1 MEHLGELVMS
11 QAKKIGRKLQKKMG
25 ALLLYLAL
33 VPLFVSVM
41 VSLFAGEYRQFVL
54 KTVGFVLWS
63 LAAALVTR
71 GIRVEVDYEEA
82 ALAKAPALPQK
93 VLGGIV
99 FGVGVFYL
107 GWIVGSASLWQSLF
121 VAVLAAVGVPLYYGL
136 DPREDKL
143 PESSDVNSELLFQSL
158 TEARDTLETIRRH
171 NKEIHDLRLHR
182 EIEHAVEKAE
192 HILDTIAG
200 DPKDLRVARKFL
212 VVYIDGVAR
221 VTERYRALDESQI
234 DEEMK
239 ERLYTLLREV
249 QERFDREL
257 ERLKANDRFDLDVQI
272 DALREQI
279 KN

>member
-1 MEHLGELVMS
+1 MA

-71 GIRVEVDYEEA
+71 GIRAEVDYNEA

-93 VLGGIV
+93 ILGSFVLGIGI
-99 FGVGVFYL
+99 FYL
-107 GWIVGSASLWQSLF
+107 GWVLGRAPVWQSLF
-121 VAVLAAVGVPLYYGL
+121 VAVLGMAGVLLYYGL

-143 PESSDVNSELLFQSL
+143 PESSDVNPELLFQSL

-171 NKEIHDLRLHR
+171 SKEIHDLRLHR

-192 HILDTIAG
+192 RILDTIAE

-234 DEEMK
+234 NEEMK